1 MWNLT
6 ALGSSTPSG
15 SHDVVKPLGPGADME
30 KEYPEVGKLAVN
42 VRIQT
47 HTDDE
52 RIVSLV
58 RFD

>member
-1 MWNLT
+1 MCNLT
-6 ALGSSTPSG
+6 DLGDSTQSG
-15 SHDVVKPLGPGADME
+15 SHNVMKPLSPGADVK

-42 VRIQT
+42 VQIQT
-47 HTDDE
+47 HRDDE

>member
-1 MWNLT
+1 
-6 ALGSSTPSG
+6 
-15 SHDVVKPLGPGADME
+15 ME